1 MIITPS
7 ARDSYTQHVLVGRD
21 YERVR
26 NSHFLIDKEIIATG
40 SFSVLF
46 SGEMPGSI
54 YRLSTDNA
62 THDFACRAKQ
72 RGLAGAVGMLD
83 DYGAVAI
90 YNEDQFFPDYLWL
103 AHLERLAPMAE
114 DSAQRLSVA
123 KLLSHLTGE
132 ADGSLL
138 TVIDE
143 REAVMAALA
152 TAPVDKHTK
161 LVIHAMESLLPHYL
175 HKVDF
180 DLTISN
186 FMIRPNNGD
195 VVLSDPVHG
204 LSDVSADLHR
214 YLEDEPVLFEK
225 R

>member
-1 MIITPS
+1 MENASLPPCG
-7 ARDSYTQHVLVGRD
+7 RVQHILVGRD

-26 NSHFLIDKEIIATG
+26 NSNLLVGKHIIATG

-46 SGEMPGSI
+46 SGETPESI

-62 THDFACRAKQ
+62 THDFASRAKH
-72 RGLAGAVGMLD
+72 RGLAGVVGLLD

-90 YNEDQFFPDYLWL
+90 YNQDQCFPDYLWL
-103 AHLERLAPMAE
+103 AHLERLAPLSE
-114 DSAQRLSVA
+114 DSAQRRSLA

-138 TVIDE
+138 IEIDE
-143 REAVMAALA
+143 QEAAMAALL

-161 LVIHAMESLLPHYL
+161 LIIDSMASLLPDYL
-175 HKVDF
+175 KEVDF
-180 DLTISN
+180 DLNISN
-186 FMIRPNNGD
+186 FMMRPSNGD

-214 YLEDEPVLFEK
+214 YLEGEPVIFEK